1 MTRVNVVLLIMLLA
15 SGLYLVRVSYDA
27 RRLFTELDR
36 AQGEQRH
43 LDTEFERLKAE
54 KQSQATP
61 LRVLAPGGRL
71 VVISFHSLEDR
82 IVKTFIAR
90 ESKSVVDRRAP
101 FAPPAPTRLKALARV
116 KPGAAEVAANPRAR
130 SAVMRV
136 AERTQVPA

>member
-54 KQSQATP
+54 RQSQATP
-61 LRVLAPGGRL
+61 LRV
-71 VVISFHSLEDR
+71 E
-82 IVKTFIAR
+82 KTAR
-90 ESKSVVDRRAP
+90 EKLKMRTASPAITQYVTYSKAAS
-101 FAPPAPTRLKALARV
+101 
-116 KPGAAEVAANPRAR
+116 GAA
-130 SAVMRV
+130 
-136 AERTQVPA
+136 Q